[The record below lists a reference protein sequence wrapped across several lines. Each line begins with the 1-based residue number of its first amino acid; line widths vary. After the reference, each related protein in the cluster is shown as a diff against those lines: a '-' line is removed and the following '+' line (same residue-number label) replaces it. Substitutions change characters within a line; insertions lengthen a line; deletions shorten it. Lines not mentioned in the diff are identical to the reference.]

1 MKRYDIFLSVIYVLS
16 DNLDQLHKI
25 LKNTIQVISPI
36 VADYEII
43 IVDNVSDKN
52 KSVPLLKKL
61 TNDKELHNLQVY
73 VLNKKVEENIAS
85 CIGLDKS
92 LGDFVAVLNPL
103 LDDISFLPKMLDK
116 AINSLD
122 IVIAYNKNKYIKSFF
137 YRFARKTFDF
147 LYKLLN
153 KTIITKDIFP
163 YRLFS
168 RRVTNQILQ
177 DPYPEMMLRHLPTSL
192 GYERVELNYSSEFKT
207 ILNTNILYSAKKAL
221 KFLISTSDAPMRI
234 VSMLAVFGAFM
245 NIIYSIYILI
255 IALSKTK
262 VAEAWVTLSLQQS
275 GMFFLISIFF
285 FILSEYILNM
295 KHTTINEYSK
305 LISQEF
311 GSDIIA
317 RHRKINLKEINST
330 D

>member
-103 LDDISFLPKMLDK
+103 LDDISFLPKMEQGAYRQMPYEEITSKEYEKMVSELKYLSFRQVKGNEAIVDK
-116 AINSLD
+116 FCNNDTCEID
-122 IVIAYNKNKYIKSFF
+122 
-137 YRFARKTFDF
+137 
-147 LYKLLN
+147 
-153 KTIITKDIFP
+153 
-163 YRLFS
+163 
-168 RRVTNQILQ
+168 
-177 DPYPEMMLRHLPTSL
+177 L
-192 GYERVELNYSSEFKT
+192 GDTVKKIEVES
-207 ILNTNILYSAKKAL
+207 
-221 KFLISTSDAPMRI
+221 
-234 VSMLAVFGAFM
+234 V
-245 NIIYSIYILI
+245 
-255 IALSKTK
+255 
-262 VAEAWVTLSLQQS
+262 
-275 GMFFLISIFF
+275 
-285 FILSEYILNM
+285 
-295 KHTTINEYSK
+295 
-305 LISQEF
+305 
-311 GSDIIA
+311 
-317 RHRKINLKEINST
+317 
-330 D
+330 